1 VRTDT
6 FKYTLDPELIAQE
19 PLRERDGARLMVLRG
34 HHDAAPEHSKVREL
48 ARLLPSDALVVVND
62 SRVLP
67 ARIFGTKI
75 PSGGSVEIFL
85 IRPEPSGKW
94 RALGRASKPLRPGQK
109 ILAAPLTIEVLEK
122 HEDGSLTV
130 ATDGGADE
138 RAILRAIGH
147 IPLPPYIKRSDLE
160 SDRER
165 YQTVFAQHEG
175 SVAAPTAGLH
185 FTHALMTET
194 EARGCT
200 FASITLHVGLGTFQ
214 PVTVSDLDTHPMHSE
229 MYEISQSTALAVT
242 KAKREGRKIVAVGT
256 TVVRALESAAALHL
270 HEHALQPVLG
280 ETKLLIQP
288 GYAFKV
294 VDFLLTNFHL
304 PESTLLSLVCAF
316 GGTERVLAAYEE
328 ATRERYRFF
337 SYGDAMFVERS

>member
-6 FKYTLDPELIAQE
+6 FTYALDPELIAQE
-19 PLRERDGARLMVLRG
+19 PLHERDGARLMVLR
-34 HHDAAPEHSKVREL
+34 HAQALEHSKIREL
-48 ARLLPSDALVVVND
+48 SRLIPSNALVVVND

-67 ARIFGTKI
+67 ARIFGTKV
-75 PSGGSVEIFL
+75 PSGGAVEIFL
-85 IRPEPSGKW
+85 IRPEPNGRW
-94 RALGRASKPLRPGQK
+94 RALGRASKPLRPGTK
-109 ILAAPLTIEVLEK
+109 ILATPLTIDVLEK

-130 ATDGGADE
+130 ATDGGSDE
-138 RAILRAIGH
+138 RAILQAIGH
-147 IPLPPYIKRSDLE
+147 IPLPPYIKRRDAA

-185 FTHALMTET
+185 FTRELMTAIES
-194 EARGCT
+194 RGCT

-214 PVTVSDLDTHPMHSE
+214 PVTVSDLDAHPMHSE
-229 MYEISQSTALAVT
+229 MYEVSEGTALAIA
-242 KAKREGRKIVAVGT
+242 KAKREDRAIVAIGT
-256 TVVRALESAAALHL
+256 TVVRALESAAALHDGPMQ
-270 HEHALQPVLG
+270 AFLG

-288 GYAFKV
+288 GYAFRT

-316 GGTERVLAAYEE
+316 GGTERVLAAYAE

-337 SYGDAMFVERS
+337 SYGDAMLVERS

>member
-6 FKYTLDPELIAQE
+6 FKYALDPDLIAQA
-19 PLRERDGARLMVLRG
+19 PLPERDGARLMVLPRSQ
-34 HHDAAPEHSKVREL
+34 PTEHSNVREL
-48 ARLLPSDALVVVND
+48 ARLIPSNALVVVND

-67 ARIFGTKI
+67 ARILGTKV
-75 PSGGSVEIFL
+75 PSGGAVEIFL
-85 IRPEPSGKW
+85 VRPEPNGRW
-94 RALGRASKPLRPGQK
+94 RALGRASKPLRPGTR

-130 ATDGGADE
+130 STDGGVDE
-138 RAILRAIGH
+138 RAILQTIGH
-147 IPLPPYIKRSDLE
+147 IPLPPYIRRSDAE

-165 YQTVFAQHEG
+165 YQTVFARHEG

-185 FTHALMTET
+185 FTRALMNAI

-214 PVTVSDLDTHPMHSE
+214 PVTASDLDAHPMHSE
-229 MYEISQSTALAVT
+229 MYEVPLETASTVAT
-242 KAKREGRKIVAVGT
+242 AKREGRPIVAVGT
-256 TVVRALESAAALHL
+256 TVVRALESAAALYDGGM
-270 HEHALQPVLG
+270 QPVFG
-280 ETKLLIQP
+280 ETRLLIQP
-288 GYAFKV
+288 GYAFKT

-316 GGTERVLAAYEE
+316 GGTERILAAYEE